1 MPRTARAAMG
11 GVIYHVYNCGKN
23 GKTLFRSS
31 EDFQAY
37 LELLIEGTSMASV
50 EVFGFCLMPNYWH
63 IILKPRGKS
72 DLSKYMSWVA
82 NTHVK
87 RHQAR
92 YKRSKGSLYKG
103 RYESLPVQLGGDM
116 IDLLRYIESI
126 PLRARVVNHAA
137 DWSWSSLGCD
147 KKHARQ
153 LLSALPV
160 DRPERWKKLVNK
172 PMDKSVRDRLE
183 VSLKRGSPLGTDAWA
198 AKIAT
203 KMGIEHKLRPIG
215 RPKANGAG

>member
-1 MPRTARAAMG
+1 MPRTARAAVG
-11 GVIYHVYNCGKN
+11 GVIYHVYNSGKN
-23 GKTLFRSS
+23 GRTLFRTP

-37 LELLIEGTSMASV
+37 LDLLIEGKSMASI
-50 EVFGFCLMPNYWH
+50 EIFGFCLMPNYWH
-63 IILKPRGKS
+63 IILRPRGKS

-92 YKRSKGSLYKG
+92 NKRSKGSLYKG
-103 RYESLPVQLGGDM
+103 RYESLPVQQGGDL
-116 IDLLRYIESI
+116 IDLLRYIESV
-126 PLRARVVNHAA
+126 PLRARVAKNAG
-137 DWSWSSLGCD
+137 DWTWSSLGCD
-147 KKHARQ
+147 KKIARQ
-153 LLSALPV
+153 LLSSLPV
-160 DRPERWKKLVNK
+160 QRPDRWKALVNK
-172 PMDKSVRDRLE
+172 PMEKSERARLE

-198 AKIAT
+198 AKMAK